1 VEGDVP
7 SPIDIPSGCRFRTR
21 CPFAQEICAQTEP
34 PLAPF
39 AGGTPGH
46 LSACH
51 FAATLPMLETNRA
64 PM

>member
-21 CPFAQEICAQTEP
+21 CPFAQDICAREEP
-34 PLAPF
+34 SLAPF
-39 AGGTPGH
+39 AGGAPGH

-51 FAATLPMLETNRA
+51 FAATLPVLKDGV
-64 PM
+64 